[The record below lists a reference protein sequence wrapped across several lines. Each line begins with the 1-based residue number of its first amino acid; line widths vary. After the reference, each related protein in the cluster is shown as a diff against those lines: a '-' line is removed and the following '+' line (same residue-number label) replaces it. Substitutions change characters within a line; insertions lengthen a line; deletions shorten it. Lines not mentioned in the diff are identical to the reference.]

1 MFPKVHTR
9 LLCVTIEPRCLLSR
23 VSGYNA
29 LNWLLL
35 LFYISLSSSAPT
47 PLASR
52 NPALREHL
60 KAGWISQKRFGYQV
74 SLNIIKNTSKFLRLF
89 WPIETFYESYEET
102 WPKPKIWKCIFQ
114 KNIES
119 VFSNTVLAEILFLW
133 SVPGIRIFFWSLKLR
148 FFEICTWVGESN
160 FLQSELIL
168 LFCEIH
174 IELSSFKNKYV
185 QCWNTCI
192 SSDQFRKCV
201 LGLYYKILF

>member
-52 NPALREHL
+52 KPALREHL
-60 KAGWISQKRFGYQV
+60 KAGWISQKRFAYQV
-74 SLNIIKNTSKFLRLF
+74 SLNIIENTSKFLRLF
-89 WPIETFYESYEET
+89 WPIETFDESYEET
-102 WPKPKIWKCIFQ
+102 KF
-114 KNIES
+114 ES
-119 VFSNTVLAEILFLW
+119 VFSKKTLKVYFPIFVSAEILFLW
-133 SVPGIRIFFWSLKLR
+133 SVPGIRIFCWSLKLR
-148 FFEICTWVGESN
+148 FFAICTWVGDSN
-160 FLQSELIL
+160 LLQPELVS

-174 IELSSFKNKYV
+174 IELSSFKK
-185 QCWNTCI
+185 
-192 SSDQFRKCV
+192 
-201 LGLYYKILF
+201 

>member
-119 VFSNTVLAEILFLW
+119 VFSNNVLAEILFL
-133 SVPGIRIFFWSLKLR
+133 SDPGKPGVRSMGPLVCPSQTKRCL
-148 FFEICTWVGESN
+148 
-160 FLQSELIL
+160 
-168 LFCEIH
+168 
-174 IELSSFKNKYV
+174 
-185 QCWNTCI
+185 
-192 SSDQFRKCV
+192 
-201 LGLYYKILF
+201 